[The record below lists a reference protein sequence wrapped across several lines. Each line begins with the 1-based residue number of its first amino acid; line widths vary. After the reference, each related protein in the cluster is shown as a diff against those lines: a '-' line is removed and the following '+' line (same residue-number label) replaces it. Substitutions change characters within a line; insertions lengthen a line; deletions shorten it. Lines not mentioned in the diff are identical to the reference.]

1 MLLLSLHVL
10 AGRPQSLRGRR
21 PLSLAIRTGFRI
33 EPYFEFAKKA
43 FAREATY
50 RWEVFT
56 AVGSLVLRVYLMRMV
71 WLALYA
77 QNVAPQGIALHQ
89 MLTYTVVALL
99 MSLILE
105 IDGTRIIRDRL
116 RDGSIATDLMKPIS
130 PALFFFSD
138 GVGQTALHALLILPS
153 LGFALLMVHI
163 DVPSPLTA
171 AVFLLSFA
179 IGYVVNF
186 FLNFCMNCVAFWTM
200 ETFAIQL
207 IVRWCSD
214 LLSGQVI
221 PLLFF
226 PGILERIVLALPFAA
241 IYSTPLLIY
250 IGRITPAEYAGALL
264 SQVAWLVVFAA
275 LGTIIWRAAQRRLVV
290 QGG

>member
-1 MLLLSLHVL
+1 LSLV
-10 AGRPQSLRGRR
+10 APSR
-21 PLSLAIRTGFRI
+21 GFRV

-50 RWEVFT
+50 RMEVFT
-56 AVGSLVLRVYLMRMV
+56 SVGSLILRIYLMRMV
-71 WLALYA
+71 WVALYA

-89 MLTYTVVALL
+89 VLTYTVIALL

-138 GVGQTALHALLILPS
+138 GLGQTALHALLILPS
-153 LGFALLMVHI
+153 LGFALLIVHI
-163 DVPSPLTA
+163 DTPPPGAFA
-171 AVFLLSFA
+171 AFMLSFA
-179 IGYVVNF
+179 LGYLVNF
-186 FLNFCMNCVAFWTM
+186 TLNFCMNCVAFWTL
-200 ETFAIQL
+200 ESFAVQL

-214 LLSGQVI
+214 LLSGQII

-226 PGILERIVLALPFAA
+226 PGILQKIVLALPFAA

-250 IGRITPAEYAGALL
+250 IGRIPPQEYFRVLLVQLMWFILFAFLGA
-264 SQVAWLVVFAA
+264 V
-275 LGTIIWRAAQRRLVV
+275 IWRAAQRRLVV